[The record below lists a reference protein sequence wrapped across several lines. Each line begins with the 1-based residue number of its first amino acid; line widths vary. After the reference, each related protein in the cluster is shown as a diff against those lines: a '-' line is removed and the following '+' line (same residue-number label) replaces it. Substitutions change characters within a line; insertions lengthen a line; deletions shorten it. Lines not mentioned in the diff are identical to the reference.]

1 MNPDLLSILA
11 GEIAKL
17 LQPIRDV
24 IENPR
29 LLPRLLTEIGAEADA
44 AGGDALV
51 NAFAAVAALADAV
64 DQLASQPSPSFAG
77 IQAVLASAEKA
88 FDAIRALSDAGSPA
102 EQIENFGRDLIDFLV
117 AAYLMT
123 WQPVMR
129 EVAALLTLIE
139 PAEDQDLQPGL
150 LVGDKVVRLPY
161 RMDRFHLER
170 LSSLLRDPVGTLRAA
185 YVNDLLTVADANAMA
200 DKLFPRLLGVLRSLG
215 VPCRYGFRAGDEPL
229 LGDAAPLVDHALIIW
244 VVDALA
250 GVGVSAEAGAV
261 FTLSSA
267 DRGDLGL
274 LASPFGEL
282 QLQTQVGPWAIE
294 LDVSA
299 GVEGVAYGRHGVT
312 LLASPSTR
320 GIEGKVSATLAA
332 PKNGPAFILG
342 ASTGTRLEIGGA
354 EIKVTTTL
362 SEAAQTLAIS
372 GNVSKSAIV
381 IAPGDGDGFISSI
394 LPSDGMRAEFDLGLA
409 WSNNAGLSFH
419 GGAGLEATLPI
430 NRAIAGIITLSSA
443 HLSLQA
449 QDGRVAAETSLTGSL
464 AIGPVK
470 AVVDRIGLSTVLTFP
485 PNGGNLG
492 EADLDFDFK
501 PPTGIGLSIDTHG
514 VVSGGGTLIHDPV
527 QGLYAGTMQLSISDA
542 ISVTAFGLIATKMPD
557 GSPGYSLIVF
567 ITAQD
572 FRPIPLG
579 MGFTLQGIGG
589 MIAVNRTFDQD
600 VLRAGM
606 QNDTLKTLLF
616 PRDPVTNA
624 PTIIRSLASAF
635 PARRGSYLLGILAR
649 IGWFTP
655 TLILLDLALILE
667 FGARKRLLVLGRI
680 SALLP
685 SPDNDLVRINLD
697 AIGVLDFDQDT
708 ASIDAMLVDSR
719 LAKKFV
725 LTGAAALRAGWGS
738 GPHDAFVLAVGGF
751 NPHFAP
757 PAGVPPLAR
766 VAIALSSGNNPRL
779 TCEAYFALTA
789 NTIQFGA
796 NAALYAEACSFSIS
810 GDIGFDVLITR
821 APLHFIAD
829 YHASV
834 QLKYESHN
842 LFKVSVAGSLEGPRP
857 LRVSGKATFEIFWCD
872 FSVRFDKKLIDG
884 DPPPPPP
891 AVDVLAELNRA
902 LLTAQSWSTQAP
914 ANATQGVALRKLA
927 PGTALVLD
935 PLGRL
940 VIKQD
945 VVPLNTGRDIDVFGG
960 APVSGARR
968 FALAAAVNN
977 IELTQVTPLQA
988 PFAPAQFFAMTDDD
1002 KIASPSFV
1010 SMDAGFVV
1018 GANDAVTIDPAQ
1030 LVPAPLEYDSIVI
1043 DTLTA
1048 VVPPKQPAPYVLPA
1062 ARLAVHA
1069 LTGAAAR
1076 APVRRVGRA
1085 RFRTPGPP
1093 AVDLAA
1099 PTWAIA
1105 PLDGGPPVAVAAN
1118 IKTYT
1123 EYQNVLTTLNRAGA
1137 RFQLVPAADLAA

>member
-1 MNPDLLSILA
+1 
-11 GEIAKL
+11 
-17 LQPIRDV
+17 
-24 IENPR
+24 
-29 LLPRLLTEIGAEADA
+29 
-44 AGGDALV
+44 
-51 NAFAAVAALADAV
+51 
-64 DQLASQPSPSFAG
+64 
-77 IQAVLASAEKA
+77 
-88 FDAIRALSDAGSPA
+88 
-102 EQIENFGRDLIDFLV
+102 
-117 AAYLMT
+117 
-123 WQPVMR
+123 
-129 EVAALLTLIE
+129 
-139 PAEDQDLQPGL
+139 
-150 LVGDKVVRLPY
+150 
-161 RMDRFHLER
+161 
-170 LSSLLRDPVGTLRAA
+170 
-185 YVNDLLTVADANAMA
+185 
-200 DKLFPRLLGVLRSLG
+200 
-215 VPCRYGFRAGDEPL
+215 
-229 LGDAAPLVDHALIIW
+229 
-244 VVDALA
+244 
-250 GVGVSAEAGAV
+250 
-261 FTLSSA
+261 
-267 DRGDLGL
+267 
-274 LASPFGEL
+274 
-282 QLQTQVGPWAIE
+282 
-294 LDVSA
+294 
-299 GVEGVAYGRHGVT
+299 
-312 LLASPSTR
+312 
-320 GIEGKVSATLAA
+320 
-332 PKNGPAFILG
+332 
-342 ASTGTRLEIGGA
+342 
-354 EIKVTTTL
+354 
-362 SEAAQTLAIS
+362 
-372 GNVSKSAIV
+372 
-381 IAPGDGDGFISSI
+381 
-394 LPSDGMRAEFDLGLA
+394 
-409 WSNNAGLSFH
+409 
-419 GGAGLEATLPI
+419 
-430 NRAIAGIITLSSA
+430 
-443 HLSLQA
+443 
-449 QDGRVAAETSLTGSL
+449 L

-470 AVVDRIGLSTVLTFP
+470 AVVDRIGLSTVVAFP
-485 PNGGNLG
+485 PDGGNLG
-492 EADLDFDFK
+492 VADLDFGFK
-501 PPTGIGLSIDTHG
+501 PPSGIGLSIDTHG
-514 VVSGGGTLIHDPV
+514 VVSGGGTLIRDPV
-527 QGLYAGTMQLSISDA
+527 QSLYAGVMQLSISDA
-542 ISVTAFGLIATKMPD
+542 FTVTAFGLIATKMPD

-567 ITAQD
+567 ITAED

-606 QNDTLKTLLF
+606 QNDTLKSLLF

-796 NAALYAEACSFSIS
+796 NAALYAEACSFSIE

-842 LFKVSVAGSLEGPRP
+842 LFKVSVEGSLEGPRP

-902 LLTAQSWSTQAP
+902 LSTAQSWSTQAP

-940 VIKQD
+940 AIKQD
-945 VVPLNTGRDIDVFGG
+945 VVPLNSGRDIDVFGG
-960 APVSGARR
+960 APVAGARR

-977 IELTQVTPLQA
+977 IDLTQVTPLQA
-988 PFAPAQFFAMTDDD
+988 PFAPAQFFAMSDDD

-1010 SMDAGFVV
+1010 PMDAGFVV
-1018 GANDAVTIDPAQ
+1018 GANDAVTIDPDPAQ
-1030 LVPAPLEYDSIVI
+1030 LAPAPLEYDSIVI
-1043 DTLTA
+1043 DTLA
-1048 VVPPKQPAPYVLPA
+1048 GAVPPKQPAPYVLPA
-1062 ARLAVHA
+1062 AQLAVHA

-1085 RFRTPGPP
+1085 RFRTPGAP

-1099 PTWAIA
+1099 PAWAIA
-1105 PLDGGPPVAVAAN
+1105 PLDGGPAVALAAN

-1123 EYQNVLTTLNRAGA
+1123 EYQSALTTLNRAGA

>member
-29 LLPRLLTEIGAEADA
+29 LLPRLLTEVGAEADT

-51 NAFAAVAALADAV
+51 NAFAAVAALADDV

-77 IQAVLASAEKA
+77 IEAVLVSAEKA
-88 FDAIRALSDAGSPA
+88 FNAVRALSDAGGPA

-139 PAEDQDLQPGL
+139 PAEAQDLQPGMV
-150 LVGDKVVRLPY
+150 VGDKVVRLPY
-161 RMDRFHLER
+161 RIDRFHLER
-170 LSSLLRDPVGTLRAA
+170 ISDLLSNPVGTLRAA

-250 GVGVSAEAGAV
+250 GVGVGAEAGAV

-299 GVEGVAYGRHGVT
+299 GVEGVAYGRHGAT
-312 LLASPSTR
+312 LLASPSTA
-320 GIEGKVSATLAA
+320 GIEGKISATLAA
-332 PKNGPAFILG
+332 PKDGPAFILG

-354 EIKVTTTL
+354 EIKVTTAL

-381 IAPGDGDGFISSI
+381 IARGDGDGFISSV

-409 WSNNAGLSFH
+409 WSNAGGFSLR
-419 GGAGLEATLPI
+419 GGAGLAATLPI
-430 NRAIAGIITLSSA
+430 NRSFAGVTLSSVYVGLLA
-443 HLSLQA
+443 QADHL
-449 QDGRVAAETSLTGSL
+449 VAETSLTGSI

-470 AVVDRIGLSTVLTFP
+470 GVIDRIGLVTTVAFP

-492 EADLDFDFK
+492 VTDLDFAFK
-501 PPTGIGLSIDTHG
+501 PPSGIGLSIDTHG

-542 ISVTAFGLIATKMPD
+542 FSVTAFGLIATKMPD

-567 ITAQD
+567 ITAED

-589 MIAVNRTFDQD
+589 MVAVNRTFDQD

-606 QNDTLKTLLF
+606 QNDTLKALLF

-635 PARRGSYLLGILAR
+635 PAKRGSYLLGILAR

-685 SPDNDLVRINLD
+685 SPDNDLLRINLD

-708 ASIDAMLVDSR
+708 ASIDAVLVDSR

-725 LTGAAALRAGWGS
+725 LTGAAALRAGWSS
-738 GPHDAFVLAVGGF
+738 GPHDGFVLAVGGF

-757 PAGVPPLAR
+757 PAGVLPLAR

-796 NAALYAEACSFSIS
+796 NAALYAEAYSFSIS

-842 LFKVSVAGSLEGPRP
+842 LFKVSVEGSLEGPRP

-902 LLTAQSWSTQAP
+902 LATAQSWSTQAP

-940 VIKQD
+940 AIKQD
-945 VVPLNTGRDIDVFGG
+945 VVPLNTGRDVDVFGG

-968 FALAAAVNN
+968 FALAAALNN
-977 IELTQVTPLQA
+977 IDLTQVTALRA
-988 PFAPAQFFAMTDDD
+988 PFAPAQFFAMSDDD

-1010 SMDAGFVV
+1010 PMEAGFVV
-1018 GANDAVTIDPAQ
+1018 GANDAVTIDAAQ
-1030 LVPAPLEYDSIVI
+1030 LVAAPLEYDSIVI

-1048 VVPPKQPAPYVLPA
+1048 DVPPKQPAPYVLPA
-1062 ARLAVHA
+1062 AQLGVHA
-1069 LTGAAAR
+1069 ATGAAAR

-1123 EYQNVLTTLNRAGA
+1123 EYQSALTTLNRAGA
-1137 RFQLVPAADLAA
+1137 RFQLVPAAALAA